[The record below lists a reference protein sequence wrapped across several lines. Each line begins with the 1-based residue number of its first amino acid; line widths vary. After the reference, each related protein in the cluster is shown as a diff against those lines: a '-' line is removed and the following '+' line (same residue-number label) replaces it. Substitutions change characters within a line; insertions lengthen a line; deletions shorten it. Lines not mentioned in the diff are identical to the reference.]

1 MSNPRIRQILKDF
14 VGYYIGADDTLDGH
28 KDNYK
33 SQKRLHDSL
42 VKNMPETAQLIED
55 YFLELVNECD
65 PTPNSQNKSYWG
77 NKLRNKI
84 RGGEDE
90 QA

>member
-1 MSNPRIRQILKDF
+1 MSNPRIRQVLEDLSLF
-14 VGYYIGADDTLDGH
+14 QRQYNQVGNQGW
-28 KDNYK
+28 DNK
-33 SQKRLHDSL
+33 ID
-42 VKNMPETAQLIED
+42 ETAQLIED

-84 RGGEDE
+84 KEGK
-90 QA
+90 